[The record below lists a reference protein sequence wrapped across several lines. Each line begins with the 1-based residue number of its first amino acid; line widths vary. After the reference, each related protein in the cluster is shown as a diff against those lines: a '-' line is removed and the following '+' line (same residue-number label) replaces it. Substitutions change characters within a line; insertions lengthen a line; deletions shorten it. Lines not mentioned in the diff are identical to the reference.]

1 MNNMALYLA
10 DGIEK
15 NRLDYFS
22 VFSIPRYDSLK
33 VLVDEMLVADGFQN
47 LIVPMI

>member
-22 VFSIPRYDSLK
+22 VFSIPR
-33 VLVDEMLVADGFQN
+33 N
-47 LIVPMI
+47 MIH